1 MNEGAIAGIR
11 YYVFHMRLVLQTPWV
26 CHLLSIG
33 HRLVYAMCSGD
44 SLHSCIV
51 QKYFPLWL
59 LSWWV
64 LHLASPQW
72 TDCCFLP
79 LDQWCHSITDIS
91 LCRQLHVNDMNTM
104 AQWLGHFIIIKCL
117 MFDVYLVVQL
127 RSYIHNCTGRVPYRA
142 KQDRQVSVSNISLR
156 AWCL

>member
-1 MNEGAIAGIR
+1 MNEGAMPGIR

-64 LHLASPQW
+64 LHLVSPQW

-127 RSYIHNCTGRVPYRA
+127 RSLGTDRFRNVCATKWRGR
-142 KQDRQVSVSNISLR
+142 
-156 AWCL
+156 